1 MLGLFGKSDQEK
13 AEDAINLISIMSI
26 MALPPIRDKFPLIM
40 EEISP
45 QNFRLIM
52 SISGHQW
59 AQQFLLLSNV
69 RTGRKRALQSK
80 LTDSLLALVSNTSN
94 KVQLEDKTIE
104 VAFFDPIEVSELG
117 ILISDCA
124 ESFRFQ
130 VEGGVEDIRDA
141 LGKWP
146 ASNFIGEAGKVVSRN
161 EISLFSRTLGQFIYS
176 PFNPEVEG
184 KSAFWWR

>member
-1 MLGLFGKSDQEK
+1 MLGLFGKSDQKK

-26 MALPPIRDKFPLIM
+26 MALSPIRDKFPLIM

-45 QNFRLIM
+45 QYFCLIM

-69 RTGRKRALQSK
+69 RASRKSALQGK
-80 LTDSLLALVSNTSN
+80 LMDSLLALVRKTPS
-94 KVQLEDKTIE
+94 KVQLEDKSVE
-104 VAFFDPIEVSELG
+104 VAFFDPIEVSELE
-117 ILISDCA
+117 LLMDDCA

-161 EISLFSRTLGQFIYS
+161 EISSFSRILGQFIYS
-176 PFNPEVEG
+176 PFDPEVEG
-184 KSAFWWR
+184 KSALWWR

>member
-1 MLGLFGKSDQEK
+1 MLGLFGKSDKEK
-13 AEDAINLISIMSI
+13 AEDAINLISIVSI
-26 MALPPIRDKFPLIM
+26 MALSPIRDKFPSIM

-45 QNFRLIM
+45 QYFRLIM

-69 RTGRKRALQSK
+69 RAGRKRSLQGK
-80 LTDSLLALVSNTSN
+80 LTDCLLELVSNTSN
-94 KVQLEDKTIE
+94 KVQLKDRTIE
-104 VAFFDPIEVSELG
+104 VEFFDPIEVSELG
-117 ILISDCA
+117 NLICDCA

-130 VEGGVEDIRDA
+130 IEGGVEDIRDA
-141 LGKWP
+141 VGKWP

-161 EISLFSRTLGQFIYS
+161 EISLFSRTLGQFICS
-176 PFNPEVEG
+176 PFDPEVEG